1 MNNYIQAQSEDFEKV
16 IDFFRKDIAS
26 LRVGRANPL
35 ILEGIM
41 VEAYGVRN
49 PLNTVVNIAVNDAQ
63 SLVLSPWD
71 KAISKDIERAIVEA
85 NLGLGINNE
94 GDKIRLTVPAMTE
107 ENRLDTVKK
116 LNEKQEKARVSARQL
131 REDIKS
137 KIETAFNDKEI
148 GEDDKFRFI
157 KDLDQAISK
166 LNDDIKSWR
175 DKKEAEIME
184 I

>member
-1 MNNYIQAQSEDFEKV
+1 MNNYIKAREEDFGKI
-16 IDFFRKDIAS
+16 IDFFRKDIAT

-49 PLNTVVNIAVNDAQ
+49 PLNTVVNIAVSDAQ
-63 SLVLSPWD
+63 SLVLTPWD
-71 KAISKDIERAIVEA
+71 KTISKDIEKAIVEA
-85 NLGLGINNE
+85 NLGLGVYNE

-116 LNEKQEKARVSARQL
+116 LNERQEKARVSARQL
-131 REDIKS
+131 REEIKTS
-137 KIETAFNDKEI
+137 IETAFDDKEI

-157 KDLDQAISK
+157 KDLDEAIAN
-166 LNDDIKSWR
+166 LNDEIKSWR
-175 DKKEAEIME
+175 DKKETEIME